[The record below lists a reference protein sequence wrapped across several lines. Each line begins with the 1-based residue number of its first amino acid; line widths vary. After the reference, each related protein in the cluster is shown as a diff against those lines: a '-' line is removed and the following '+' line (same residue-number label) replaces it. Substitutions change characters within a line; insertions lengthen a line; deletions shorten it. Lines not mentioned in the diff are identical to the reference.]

1 MNAIKSIGIVGYG
14 NVAHQLW
21 KAFIDK
27 GLPLEFIAGRN
38 LDQVK
43 QLAEGYSL
51 SSYTLQDQ
59 LPSVDLIIMAVSDDA
74 ISTIDLNI
82 EPSTLVCHTSGSK
95 SIKDIQHDRKG
106 VFYALQTFT
115 KDKLIDWTS
124 LPFLIEAEIKE
135 DEERLITLAEQL
147 SYNVRTMNS
156 QQRKTLH
163 LSAVLSCNF
172 ANYLWIQAEKICKEN
187 QIDFEL
193 LHPLIK
199 ESSLKIMDTSPRDI
213 QTGPAIR
220 KDEETVQE
228 HIDLL
233 QKHEHLAKLYQQM
246 TQLIQE
252 EFK

>member
-1 MNAIKSIGIVGYG
+1 MNAIKSIGIIGYG
-14 NVAHQLW
+14 NVANQLC

-27 GLPLEFIAGRN
+27 RLPLQFIAGRD
-38 LDQVK
+38 LKKAKLLGVT
-43 QLAEGYSL
+43 YSL
-51 SSYTLQDQ
+51 QVFSINDK
-59 LPSVDLIIMAVSDDA
+59 LPNVDLIIMAVSDDS
-74 ISTIDLNI
+74 ISTINLKI
-82 EPSTLVCHTSGSK
+82 HSSTLLCHTSGSK
-95 SIKDIQHDRKG
+95 SILDIQHDRKG

-124 LPFLIEAEIKE
+124 LPFLIQAEIKE

-147 SYNVRTMNS
+147 SSNVRTMNS

-172 ANYLWIQAEKICKEN
+172 ANYLWIQAEKICQEN

-199 ESSLKIMDTSPRDI
+199 ESSLKIMDISPREI

-220 KDEETVQE
+220 KDDKTVKE

-246 TQLIQE
+246 TQLIQD
-252 EFK
+252 EFG